1 LQITLTIFI
10 YDITRSFSNEAAVK
24 IWFNVKGYD
33 SSVAYLNVLNNALLR
48 SQLPGLERAEHGI
61 VAFNHPMNFTK
72 EQLFDQLATR
82 VIIDLFVSIFVLFAL
97 SFIPARYVFFL

>member
-1 LQITLTIFI
+1 
-10 YDITRSFSNEAAVK
+10 
-24 IWFNVKGYD
+24 
-33 SSVAYLNVLNNALLR
+33 
-48 SQLPGLERAEHGI
+48 LERAEHGI

-97 SFIPARYVFFL
+97 SFIPARYVFFCGSNTLLRLFFLARLFF